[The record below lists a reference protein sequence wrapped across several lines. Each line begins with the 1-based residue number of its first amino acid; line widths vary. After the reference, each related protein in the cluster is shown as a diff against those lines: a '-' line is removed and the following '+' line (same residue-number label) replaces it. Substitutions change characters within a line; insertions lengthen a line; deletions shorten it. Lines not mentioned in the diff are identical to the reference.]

1 MSPRVQQFPMNIN
14 KFLFQMQVKK
24 GLTKEKFK
32 NNYYEL
38 SINELFNTNLYPIFC
53 LIFFNTLGL
62 IITILNKTLAKSK

>member
-38 SINELFNTNLYPIFC
+38 SINELFNTNLYPIFV
-53 LIFFNTLGL
+53 
-62 IITILNKTLAKSK
+62 